1 MSYYYHRRR
10 SIFSGLILILFG
22 VIFLLYEFH
31 PEFPIGHLF
40 RRYWPLILI
49 VWGIAHLIEHL
60 LATRTGGPR
69 PAGISG
75 GEIALMIVL
84 FMVVASIAGF
94 DWVRKQ
100 NPDINFDMGDVFD
113 HSYDWS
119 NDLPAV
125 SAKPNEVIS
134 ILTQRGNIA
143 ISPSSDSEIHVS
155 VHKSA
160 RASNENDARRLADK
174 ITVAVNPTGD
184 GFQIQPQVTGGE
196 TSDVRVDLDIRL
208 PVQSS
213 ITSHTTRGDI
223 TVAQMRGP
231 LTIHSQSGDL
241 EIHDIAGDVNAEMA
255 HGDVRAN
262 NIKGNVRLT
271 GSGGEVDLSGVSGDA
286 TIEGDFYGPIRAQK
300 VDKTVRYT
308 SSRTSLTLAHLTGQL
323 EMDSGD
329 LTISDQPGGVQ
340 LRTSNKDVTLENVAG
355 RIDLTDQRGD
365 VEVTFKQPPRDE
377 ILIADQSGNIDL
389 TLPAQSSFE
398 ISAVSRKGEIDND
411 FGSSG
416 LKSGN
421 NGDTTVLQGVYGT
434 HGPHITL
441 NTTYGTISIHKAQ

>member
-1 MSYYYHRRR
+1 MTYYYQRRR
-10 SIFSGLILILFG
+10 SIFSGLIFILIG
-22 VIFLLYEFH
+22 VIFLLYELH

-49 VWGIAHLIEHL
+49 VWGVAHLVEHL

-69 PAGISG
+69 PSGISG

-84 FMVVASIAGF
+84 FMVVASIAGY

-100 NPDINFDMGDVFD
+100 NPDIDFDMGDVFD
-113 HSYDWS
+113 HSYDWT

-125 SAKPNEVIS
+125 SAKPNEMIS
-134 ILTQRGNIA
+134 IITQRGNISV
-143 ISPSSDSEIHVS
+143 SPSSDSEIHVS

-160 RASNENDARRLADK
+160 RGENENEARQLADK
-174 ITVAVNPTGD
+174 VRVSMNRTGD
-184 GFQIQPQVTGGE
+184 GFQIEPQETGGE
-196 TSDVRVDLDIRL
+196 ASDVRVDLDIRL
-208 PVQSS
+208 PAQAS
-213 ITSHTTRGDI
+213 ITADTTHGDI
-223 TVAQMRGP
+223 TVAQMTGP
-231 LTIHSQSGDL
+231 VTIHSQSGDL
-241 EIHDIAGDVNAEMA
+241 EIHDITGDVSIEMA
-255 HGDVRAN
+255 HGDIRAN

-271 GSGGEVDLSGVSGDA
+271 GGGGEVNLSAISGDA
-286 TIEGDFYGPIRAQK
+286 TVEGDFYGPIRAQNI
-300 VDKTVRYT
+300 DNTVRYT
-308 SSRTSLTLAHLTGQL
+308 SSLTSLTLVHLTGQL

-340 LRTSNKDVTLENVAG
+340 LRTTNKDVTLENVAG

-398 ISAVSRKGEIDND
+398 ISAVSRSGEIDND

-416 LKSGN
+416 LKSSN
-421 NGDTTVLQGVYGT
+421 NSDTTVLEGAFGT

-441 NTTYGTISIHKAQ
+441 NTSYGTISIHKAQ